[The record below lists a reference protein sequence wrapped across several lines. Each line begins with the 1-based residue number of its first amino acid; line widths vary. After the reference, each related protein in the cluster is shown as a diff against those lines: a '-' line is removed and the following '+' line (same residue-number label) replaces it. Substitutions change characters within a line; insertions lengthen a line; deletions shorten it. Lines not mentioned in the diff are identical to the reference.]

1 MKGKKEPWD
10 GEDPPFFLLSTRKKK
25 YEGGK
30 KDGKRNKNNK
40 KMPTPQLPKHIH
52 IQHQQHNQSTHTPTP
67 KTQTQRLDKTQQHD
81 PLHTLHRT
89 IQQNLHP
96 NVEPIL
102 TNNPNQPKHQK
113 GEQSCCSLNSN
124 STPLLFQ
131 ISKNKYHYV
140 RAVQR
145 NFFIV
150 HPILPKAA
158 LAPNYKKTMRNTH
171 RLDQL

>member
-1 MKGKKEPWD
+1 M
-10 GEDPPFFLLSTRKKK
+10 
-25 YEGGK
+25 
-30 KDGKRNKNNK
+30 
-40 KMPTPQLPKHIH
+40 
-52 IQHQQHNQSTHTPTP
+52 
-67 KTQTQRLDKTQQHD
+67 DKTQQHN

-89 IQQNLHP
+89 IQQNIHP

-102 TNNPNQPKHQK
+102 TNNPSQPKHQK

-150 HPILPKAA
+150 HPIPPKAA
-158 LAPNYKKTMRNTH
+158 LAPNTQKYTKMENEIMRIESTTIRHRTGNRQSNIPIDKKDILAIETGSTQYDNWMTIWYEVKT
-171 RLDQL
+171 